1 MPRRVKVCQEAVRS
15 VIETLEQRVLLTT
28 IIGGGVDPV
37 TGLPIVTQARY
48 VDAAGH
54 VAVISV
60 GGNTTAEFIFAHVPM
75 MSGAIST
82 LGDLVP
88 PPPPNMTVMADALY
102 SIYVAQSDASSFI
115 SVTEINPM
123 NGRPM
128 PFTGSAGPF
137 RVNNF
142 QGGPTITVN
151 PDAGTGQLILGTR
164 TKSPSPGDNIA

>member
-1 MPRRVKVCQEAVRS
+1 MPRRVKVCHEAVRS

-28 IIGGGVDPV
+28 IMGGGISPV
-37 TGLPIVTQARY
+37 TGLPLVNQETY

-54 VAVISV
+54 IVVISV

-82 LGDLVP
+82 LGDLVA
-88 PPPPNMTVMADALY
+88 PPPPNMTVMGDDLY

-128 PFTGSAGPF
+128 PFAGNAGSF

-142 QGGPTITVN
+142 QGG
-151 PDAGTGQLILGTR
+151 
-164 TKSPSPGDNIA
+164 

>member
-88 PPPPNMTVMADALY
+88 PPPPNMTVMGDDLY

-115 SVTEINPM
+115 SVTEV
-123 NGRPM
+123 RS
-128 PFTGSAGPF
+128 TTF
-137 RVNNF
+137 REA
-142 QGGPTITVN
+142 Q
-151 PDAGTGQLILGTR
+151 Q
-164 TKSPSPGDNIA
+164 SPSVPTAGRASSSWGRGPRAPPLATISRL